1 MIILG
6 IETSC
11 DETSVALVENGRRVL
26 ASHIA
31 SQIRI
36 HQAWG
41 GVVPELASRAHM
53 KMLIPMLDDMLKSQ
67 NMELADVDAVACTQG
82 PGLVG
87 ALLIG
92 LETAKT
98 LAYVRHKPLIP
109 VHHVAAHLYAPFLIS
124 TDSACRVTMIAPE
137 DEQGGTDTTYG
148 AKGATDLTDENVM
161 PLEYPY
167 VGLAVSGGHTSLA
180 LVREP
185 SRFELLAET
194 VDDAAGEAFDKVAKL
209 LELGYPGGP
218 LIDKLARSE
227 GADGTR
233 YDLPRPMMRRDQ
245 RDFSF
250 SGLKTAT
257 SYLIRDLGGPETVKA
272 DPKMLADVCA
282 SFQAA
287 VVDVLLNK
295 AKRAMEAT
303 GTRRLAIVGG
313 VACNA
318 GLRAGAAHILRNCK
332 VVFPPPAFCTDNAAM
347 VAGLAMH
354 LPQYHT
360 AAPDLTL
367 NAVASMPLPK

>member
-11 DETSVALVENGRRVL
+11 DETSVALVQDGRRVL

-36 HQAWG
+36 HQHWG
-41 GVVPELASRAHM
+41 GVVPELASRAHI
-53 KMLIPMLDDMLKSQ
+53 KMLLPMIRELLDSQ
-67 NMELADVDAVACTQG
+67 NMQVSDLDAIACTQG

-92 LETAKT
+92 LETAKS
-98 LAYVRHKPLIP
+98 LAYVSGKPLIP
-109 VHHVAAHLYAPFLIS
+109 VHHVAAHLYAPFLVS
-124 TDSACRVTMIAPE
+124 TDTACKVTMISPD
-137 DEQGGTDTTYG
+137 DEAGTDTVHT
-148 AKGATDLTDENVM
+148 AKGQTLAELADM
-161 PLEYPY
+161 PPLAYPY

-185 SRFELLAET
+185 SKFELLAET

-218 LIDKLARSE
+218 IVDRLARTE
-227 GADGTR
+227 GTNGKR

-257 SYLIRDLGGPETVKA
+257 SYLIRDLGGPEAVKA
-272 DPKMLADVCA
+272 DPQILGDVCA
-282 SFQAA
+282 SFQQA
-287 VVDVLLNK
+287 VVEVLLTK
-295 AKRAMEAT
+295 ARRAMDTA
-303 GTRRLAIVGG
+303 GVKQLAIVGG
-313 VACNA
+313 VACNG
-318 GLRAGAAHILRNCK
+318 GLRAGAARLLGRYS

-347 VAGLAMH
+347 VAGLAYH
-354 LPQYHT
+354 LRDEHVGKIN
-360 AAPDLTL
+360 LSL
-367 NAVASMPLPK
+367 NAVASMPLPH